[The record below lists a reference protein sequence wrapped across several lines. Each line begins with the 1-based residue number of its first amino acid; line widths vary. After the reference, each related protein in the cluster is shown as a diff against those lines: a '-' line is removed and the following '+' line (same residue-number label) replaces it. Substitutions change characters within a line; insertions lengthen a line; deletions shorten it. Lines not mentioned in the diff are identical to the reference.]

1 MKLFTTLHFV
11 NIWEKPEIVW
21 LSPEAEVMQYT
32 PPQAIEVTDTD
43 QLLEIYSKLNKARIE
58 AEEQVR
64 KLKEEIRERDG
75 EITYLKARLFDLTG
89 RRL

>member
-11 NIWEKPEIVW
+11 NIWENPEIVW
-21 LSPEAEVMQYT
+21 LSPEAETMQLT
-32 PPQAIEVTDTD
+32 SPRLIEVDDTD
-43 QLLEIYSKLNKARIE
+43 QLMEIYTKLNNARIE
-58 AEEQVR
+58 AEKQVR
-64 KLKEEIRERDG
+64 KLEGEIRERDG

>member
-43 QLLEIYSKLNKARIE
+43 QLLEIYTKLNKARME
-58 AEEQVR
+58 AEKQVR
-64 KLKEEIRERDG
+64 KLEDKIREQDN
-75 EITYLKARLFDLTG
+75 EITYLKARLFDLE
-89 RRL
+89 RRRT

>member
-1 MKLFTTLHFV
+1 MKLFTTLHFL

-21 LSPEAEVMQYT
+21 LSPEAEITQHT
-32 PPQAIEVTDTD
+32 SPRLIEVDDTD
-43 QLLEIYSKLNKARIE
+43 QLLEIYTKLNNARIE
-58 AEEQVR
+58 AEKQVR
-64 KLKEEIRERDG
+64 KLEDKIREQDS